1 MTGIVILAAGESS
14 RLGRPKQNLL
24 YKGKSLLHWSI
35 QSAVETGCQP
45 IVVVTGAN
53 NLAVEA
59 AMEQNNV
66 EVVYNINWQQ
76 GMGSSIAAGTSAI
89 LYLQPLL
96 TSVIFQL
103 CDQPFVSA
111 ELLKAL
117 IQQHSAT
124 TKNIIAASYNHTLGA
139 PVLFH
144 KKYFQTLLQSTG
156 HEGARK
162 LIIKHP
168 EDVAAVDF
176 AGGAFDV
183 DTEKDYEAL
192 LQTLKP

>member
-14 RLGRPKQNLL
+14 RLGRPKQNLVF
-24 YKGKSLLHWSI
+24 KGKSLLQRSI
-35 QSAVETGCQP
+35 QSAIETGCNP

-53 NLAVEA
+53 NLAVETA
-59 AMEQNNV
+59 IEQNNV
-66 EVVYNINWQQ
+66 EVVHNKNWQQ
-76 GMGSSIAAGTSAI
+76 GMGSSIAAGLSAI
-89 LYLQPLL
+89 LLLQPLL

-103 CDQPFVSA
+103 CDQPFVSG
-111 ELLKAL
+111 ELLNTL
-117 IQQHSAT
+117 IQQHSVT
-124 TKNIIAASYNHTLGA
+124 TKNIIAASYNQTLGA

-144 KKYFQTLLQSTG
+144 KKYFETLLQLTG

-162 LIIKHP
+162 LIIKHT